1 MLLFSFATHK
11 TTDIGSIKNLNQ
23 LKLKDK
29 IKKKILNKK
38 LRKKLSIQYDNL
50 R

>member
-1 MLLFSFATHK
+1 MLLFSFVTHK
-11 TTDIGSIKNLNQ
+11 TTDTGLTKNLNQ

-29 IKKKILNKK
+29 IKKKLIKNLAKN
-38 LRKKLSIQYDNL
+38 LSIQYDNL

>member
-1 MLLFSFATHK
+1 MLLFSFVTHK
-11 TTDIGSIKNLNQ
+11 TTDTGLTKNLNQ

-29 IKKKILNKK
+29 INKK
-38 LRKKLSIQYDNL
+38 LIKNLAKNLSIQYDNL

>member
-1 MLLFSFATHK
+1 MLLFSFVTHK
-11 TTDIGSIKNLNQ
+11 TTDTGLIKNLNQ

-29 IKKKILNKK
+29 INKK
-38 LRKKLSIQYDNL
+38 LIKNLAKNLSIQYDNL

>member
-1 MLLFSFATHK
+1 MLLFSFVTHK
-11 TTDIGSIKNLNQ
+11 TTDTGLTKNLNQ